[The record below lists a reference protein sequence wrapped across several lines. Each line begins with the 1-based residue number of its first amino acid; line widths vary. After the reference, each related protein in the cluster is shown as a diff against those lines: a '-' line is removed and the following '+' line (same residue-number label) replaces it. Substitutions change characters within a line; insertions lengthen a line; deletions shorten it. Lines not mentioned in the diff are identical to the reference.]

1 MAYCIPLLWKRL
13 PSDMNKQM
21 CIVARGGFPE
31 LGVELIVPHCKTV
44 LLQTCQQDLGIG
56 QVKLGGIFSHGRTL
70 PPLWGYVNGR
80 IILIFFV
87 WIYGIKIPILWGCQ
101 LD

>member
-13 PSDMNKQM
+13 PSDMNKHM

-44 LLQTCQQDLGIG
+44 LLQTCQQHW
-56 QVKLGGIFSHGRTL
+56 V
-70 PPLWGYVNGR
+70 GYFLMGE
-80 IILIFFV
+80 LCLLF
-87 WIYGIKIPILWGCQ
+87 G
-101 LD
+101 DM